1 MSIGKARGKE
11 ANLLF
16 EAGVDAHWEN
26 VTEQTVQ
33 RRVKKKKKKKEG
45 WVANC

>member
-26 VTEQTVQ
+26 VTEQTVPH
-33 RRVKKKKKKKEG
+33 RVKKKRKRG
-45 WVANC
+45 LSC